1 MKNIQEYIENKNK
14 ELKDLFKK
22 TLSVSKLNEYL
33 KESFDEITMAENC
46 YQKGLKD
53 PTYKYAGMS
62 VNEILTQWHDKANE
76 SKHYGRLLD
85 EYTDLLSN
93 KKDNDLELWKLN
105 NNFNNDNRLN
115 NYCKGVDQFIDFII
129 LNTNYYYVGREIPIF
144 YENKNGNKINGRLDY
159 LLYDDNT
166 DSYIIIDWKT
176 TENITIK
183 NNYNKHLLGPA
194 YMLDECDMNLYTI
207 QLFIYKLALVNT
219 YKLTTANK
227 ISTYVCN
234 LLRESDNNIYYK
246 LYKPNFVYN
255 ENLLNKFIEYGNN
268 KLKLLNMSL
277 NEKG

>member
-33 KESFDEITMAENC
+33 KEPFDEITMAENC

-85 EYTDLLSN
+85 EYADLLSN

-144 YENKNGNKINGRLDY
+144 YENKNGDKINGRLDY

-234 LLRESDNNIYYK
+234 LLRNSDNNIYYK

>member
-33 KESFDEITMAENC
+33 KEPFDEITMAENC

-53 PTYKYAGMS
+53 PTYKYAGMN

-85 EYTDLLSN
+85 EYTDLLFN

-115 NYCKGVDQFIDFII
+115 NYCKGVEQFIDFII

-144 YENKNGNKINGRLDY
+144 YENKNEDKINGRLDF

-234 LLRESDNNIYYK
+234 LLRNSDNNIYYK

>member
-1 MKNIQEYIENKNK
+1 
-14 ELKDLFKK
+14 
-22 TLSVSKLNEYL
+22 
-33 KESFDEITMAENC
+33 MAENC

-53 PTYKYAGMS
+53 PTYKYAGMN

-85 EYTDLLSN
+85 EYTDLLFN

-115 NYCKGVDQFIDFII
+115 NYCKGVEQFIDFII

-144 YENKNGNKINGRLDY
+144 YENKNEDKINGRLDF

-234 LLRESDNNIYYK
+234 LLRNSDNNIYYK

>member
-14 ELKDLFKK
+14 ELKELFKK

-33 KESFDEITMAENC
+33 KEPFDEITIAEKC
-46 YQKGLKD
+46 YQKGLDD
-53 PTYKYAGMS
+53 PTYKYAGMT
-62 VNEILTQWHDKANE
+62 VNEILTQWHDKTNE

-105 NNFNNDNRLN
+105 NNFNNDIRLN

-159 LLYDDNT
+159 LLYDNNT

-277 NEKG
+277 NEKR

>member
-33 KESFDEITMAENC
+33 KEPFDEITMAENC

-53 PTYKYAGMS
+53 PTYKYAGMN

-85 EYTDLLSN
+85 EYTDLLFN

-115 NYCKGVDQFIDFII
+115 NYCKGIEQFIDFII

-144 YENKNGNKINGRLDY
+144 YENKNGDKINGRLDF

-183 NNYNKHLLGPA
+183 NNYNKQLLGPA

-234 LLRESDNNIYYK
+234 LLRNSDNNIYYK

>member
-14 ELKDLFKK
+14 ELKELFKK

-33 KESFDEITMAENC
+33 KEPFDEITMAENC

-53 PTYKYAGMS
+53 PTYKYAGMN

-85 EYTDLLSN
+85 EYTDLLFN

-115 NYCKGVDQFIDFII
+115 NYCKGVEQFIDFII

-183 NNYNKHLLGPA
+183 NKYNKHLLGPA

-234 LLRESDNNIYYK
+234 LLRDSDNNKYYK
-246 LYKPNFVYN
+246 LYKPNFIYN
-255 ENLLNKFIEYGNN
+255 EDLLNKFIEFGNN